1 MEFEF
6 DHIKSEMNKE
16 KHGIDFIEAQLLWMD
31 PERLVIPARNIS
43 EERFLMIAA
52 TGNMIWSAVYT
63 LRVDK
68 IRLIS
73 VRRARQNEKELYQ
86 S

>member
-6 DHIKSEMNKE
+6 DEIKSEMNKQ

-31 PERLVIPARNIS
+31 PERLVIPAKYIS
-43 EERFLMIAA
+43 EVRYIMIAA
-52 TGNMIWSAVYT
+52 TGNVIWSAIYT
-63 LRVDK
+63 LRGNK
-68 IRLIS
+68 IRIIS
-73 VRRARQNEKELYQ
+73 ARRARQNEKELYK

>member
-1 MEFEF
+1 MDFEF
-6 DHIKSEMNKE
+6 DQIKSEMNKV

-43 EERFLMIAA
+43 EERYLMIAA
-52 TGNMIWSAVYT
+52 TGNMIWSAIYT
-63 LRVDK
+63 LRLNK

-73 VRRARQNEKELYQ
+73 VRRARQNEKELYK